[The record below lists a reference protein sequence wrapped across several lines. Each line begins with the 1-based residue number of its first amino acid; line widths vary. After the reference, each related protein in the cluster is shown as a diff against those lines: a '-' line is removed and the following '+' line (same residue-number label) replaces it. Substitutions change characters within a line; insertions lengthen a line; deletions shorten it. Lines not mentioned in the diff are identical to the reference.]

1 MIAAAILFAA
11 HTAAFA
17 QAQMDTTHKH
27 KQKHKNVP
35 ANKFTCPMH
44 PEIVTTKPGKCSS
57 CGMALVP
64 VKKKVGNGK
73 RKGHGHS

>member
-1 MIAAAILFAA
+1 MKKLMIAAAILFAA

-35 ANKFTCPMH
+35 APCTPK
-44 PEIVTTKPGKCSS
+44 
-57 CGMALVP
+57 L
-64 VKKKVGNGK
+64 
-73 RKGHGHS
+73 